1 MKKLI
6 LVAVAILMT
15 GMFVGCASTSTKS
28 PNEKWYENY
37 TQIKKKYPSEE
48 EIYAEIYSVLEKP
61 VITQDD
67 LDIIWHLPF
76 GVLTTDRGGIWN
88 YPSSDLTIDIN
99 PDNFVPIETK
109 RTDYTGRITNKT
121 DKKVTFLIGNG
132 NCGSYNQDKWYFF
145 DVKPGET
152 GYFVLPYAITEF
164 RVGNRYGEH
173 FLNFYTLPSG
183 DMKGDWIIFNS
194 IADSK
199 FHTAYVSNPKD
210 FDNDASYLPLFNEA
224 MKNHS
229 LEIDYYSDN
238 KVDFKFIEPFEYS
251 WEN

>member
-1 MKKLI
+1 MKKITFTAILI
-6 LVAVAILMT
+6 LLA
-15 GMFVGCASTSTKS
+15 GMFVGCASTPMKSTSTKHV
-28 PNEKWYENY
+28 
-37 TQIKKKYPSEE
+37 QAKKYSSED
-48 EIYAEIYSVLEKP
+48 EIFTEIYSVLEKP

-67 LDIIWHLPF
+67 IDIIWHLPF

-121 DKKVTFLIGNG
+121 DKKITFLIGNG

-145 DVKPGET
+145 DVESGET

-164 RVGNRYGEH
+164 RVGDRYGEH

-199 FHTAYVSNPKD
+199 FHTSYVGNPK
-210 FDNDASYLPLFNEA
+210 NDSENLYFPFLNEA

-229 LEIDYYSDN
+229 LEIDYYSDD
-238 KVDFKFIEPFEYS
+238 KVEFKFVEAFEYS
-251 WEN
+251 WED